1 MLNIISVEMKFLK
14 LGPVADNLTIVKL
27 EMRISQIL
35 KDLVD
40 NNELSQE
47 NYNLIR
53 PVGSINLVYMV
64 YQSYTKLI
72 YLWDLYFIR

>member
-1 MLNIISVEMKFLK
+1 MLNINSDKMKFLK

>member
-1 MLNIISVEMKFLK
+1 MKFLK

-72 YLWDLYFIR
+72 YL

>member
-1 MLNIISVEMKFLK
+1 MLNINSDKMKFLK

-72 YLWDLYFIR
+72 YL